1 MLRYSRAA
9 LLAGAL
15 LVTSAPSLAE
25 TVSLNQAV
33 AKALEAAPLLRA
45 EEAGIAA
52 ARAGK
57 VQADV
62 RPNPSV
68 TVEAENFVGTG
79 PYSVLRRAEVTAT
92 YNQPIERGGK
102 RAARVALAEREI
114 GVASASAEVT
124 RLELA
129 AAVQR
134 SFLNILIARQ
144 IEAIA
149 KQQLSIE
156 EGLQSE
162 ALRRV
167 RGYKDPLFVE
177 TRAAARVAQAQIAV
191 EQSQAQLRNARDALA
206 SFWGGNGDDLDVV
219 GELVLGGNQKIELAE
234 ADQALEEARVARASA
249 AVMVE
254 QTRKTQDYTVNGGTR
269 FIKGTNDI
277 ALVAGITIPLGRFD
291 RNQGNI
297 ERARAERLRLELTA
311 EANRLERLRRR
322 ASLGAEADRALSRA
336 DAIRSEVYP
345 RVAKT
350 LAQVR
355 EGYNRGGFSFRDMQD
370 AADAIIVAQ
379 DKWLTAMIEYRDLQT
394 ELDRLTGRF
403 DASIAAINEGYTQ
416 P

>member
-15 LVTSAPSLAE
+15 LVSGTASLAE
-25 TVSLNQAV
+25 TVSLNRAV

-45 EEAGIAA
+45 EDAAIAA

-57 VQADV
+57 VQADA

-79 PYSVLRRAEVTAT
+79 PYSILRQAEVTAT
-92 YNQPIERGGK
+92 YNQPIERGDK

-134 SFLNILIARQ
+134 TFLDILIAQQ
-144 IEAIA
+144 IQAIA
-149 KQQLSIE
+149 EQQLSIE
-156 EGLQSE
+156 QGLQSE

-249 AVMVE
+249 AVIVE

-311 EANRLERLRRR
+311 EANRLARLRRL

-336 DAIRSEVYP
+336 EAIKSEVYP
-345 RVAKT
+345 RVAKA

-355 EGYNRGGFSFRDMQD
+355 DGYNRGGFSFRDMQD
-370 AADAIIVAQ
+370 AADAIIIAQ

>member
-25 TVSLNQAV
+25 TVSLDQAV

-45 EEAGIAA
+45 QEAAIAA

-57 VQADV
+57 TQADI
-62 RPNPSV
+62 RPNPSI

-79 PYSVLRRAEVTAT
+79 PYSVLRRAEFTAT
-92 YNQPIERGGK
+92 YSQPIERGGK
-102 RAARVALAEREI
+102 RAARVDLAEKEI

-134 SFLNILIARQ
+134 SFLDILIAQQ

-156 EGLQSE
+156 QGLQTE

-177 TRAAARVAQAQIAV
+177 TRAAARVARAQIAL
-191 EQSQAQLRNARDALA
+191 EQSQAKLRNARNVLA
-206 SFWGGNGDDLDVV
+206 SFWGGNGDDLAVD
-219 GELVLGGNQKIELAE
+219 GELVLGGSQKIELAE
-234 ADQALEEARVARASA
+234 ADQTLEEARVARASA
-249 AVMVE
+249 AVTVE
-254 QTRKTQDYTVNGGTR
+254 QTRKTQDYTVSGGTR
-269 FIKGTNDI
+269 FIKGSNDI
-277 ALVAGITIPLGRFD
+277 ALVAGISIPLGRFD

-297 ERARAERLRLELTA
+297 ERARAERLSLELTA
-311 EANRLERLRRR
+311 EANRLERLRRL
-322 ASLGAEADRALSRA
+322 ASIGAEAERALSRA
-336 DAIRSEVYP
+336 GAIKSEVYP
-345 RVAKT
+345 RVSKT

-355 EGYNRGGFSFRDMQD
+355 DGYNRGGFSFRDIQD
-370 AADAIIVAQ
+370 AADAIIAAQ
-379 DKWLTAMIEYRDLQT
+379 DQWLAAMIEYRDLQT
-394 ELDRLTGRF
+394 EIDRLTGRF
-403 DASIAAINEGYTQ
+403 DASSSAITEGYTQ

>member
-9 LLAGAL
+9 VLAGAL

-45 EEAGIAA
+45 EEAAIAA

-134 SFLNILIARQ
+134 SFLNILIAQQ

-219 GELVLGGNQKIELAE
+219 GELVLGSNQKVELAE

-249 AVMVE
+249 AVIVE

-336 DAIRSEVYP
+336 EAIKSEVYP

>member
-9 LLAGAL
+9 VLAGAL

-45 EEAGIAA
+45 EEAAIAA

-134 SFLNILIARQ
+134 SFLNILIAQQ

-156 EGLQSE
+156 EGLQGE

-219 GELVLGGNQKIELAE
+219 GELVLGGNQKVELAE

-336 DAIRSEVYP
+336 EAIKSEVYP

>member
-9 LLAGAL
+9 VLAGAL

-134 SFLNILIARQ
+134 SFLDILIARQ

>member
-15 LVTSAPSLAE
+15 LVTGAPSLAE
-25 TVSLNQAV
+25 SVSLNQAV

-45 EEAGIAA
+45 EEAAIAA

-114 GVASASAEVT
+114 GVAMASANVT
-124 RLELA
+124 QLELA

-134 SFLNILIARQ
+134 SFLNILIAQQ

-156 EGLQSE
+156 QGLQSE

-177 TRAAARVAQAQIAV
+177 TRAAARVAQAQIAL
-191 EQSQAQLRNARDALA
+191 EQSQAKLRNARNVLA
-206 SFWGGNGDDLDVV
+206 SFWGGDGDDLDVV
-219 GELVLGGNQKIELAE
+219 GELVLGGKQRVELAE
-234 ADQALEEARVARASA
+234 ADRALEEARVARASA
-249 AVMVE
+249 AVNVE

-277 ALVAGITIPLGRFD
+277 ALVAGITIPIGRFD

-322 ASLGAEADRALSRA
+322 ASLGAEAELALSRA
-336 DAIRSEVYP
+336 NSIKSEVYP

-355 EGYNRGGFSFRDMQD
+355 DGYNRGGFSFRDMQD
-370 AADAIIVAQ
+370 AADAIIAAQ
-379 DKWLTAMIEYRDLQT
+379 DDWLTAMIEYRDLQT

>member
-15 LVTSAPSLAE
+15 LVTGAPSLAE
-25 TVSLNQAV
+25 SVSLNQAV
-33 AKALEAAPLLRA
+33 AKALETAPLLRA
-45 EEAGIAA
+45 EEAAIAA

-57 VQADV
+57 AQADV

-114 GVASASAEVT
+114 GVAMASANVT
-124 RLELA
+124 QLELA

-134 SFLNILIARQ
+134 SFLNILIAQQ

-156 EGLQSE
+156 QGLQSE

-177 TRAAARVAQAQIAV
+177 TRAAARVAQAQIAL
-191 EQSQAQLRNARDALA
+191 EQSQAKLRNARNVLA
-206 SFWGGNGDDLDVV
+206 SFWGGDGDDLDVV
-219 GELVLGGNQKIELAE
+219 GELVLGGKQRVELAE
-234 ADQALEEARVARASA
+234 ADRALEEARVARASA
-249 AVMVE
+249 AVNVE

-277 ALVAGITIPLGRFD
+277 ALVAGITIPIGRFD

-322 ASLGAEADRALSRA
+322 ASLGAEAELALSRA
-336 DAIRSEVYP
+336 NSIKSEVYP

-350 LAQVR
+350 LAPVR
-355 EGYNRGGFSFRDMQD
+355 DGYNRGGFSFRDMQD
-370 AADAIIVAQ
+370 AADAIIAAQ
-379 DKWLTAMIEYRDLQT
+379 DDWLTAMIEYRDLQT

>member
-1 MLRYSRAA
+1 MLRYSRAV

-15 LVTSAPSLAE
+15 LVTGAPSLAE

-33 AKALEAAPLLRA
+33 AKALDAAPLLRA
-45 EEAGIAA
+45 DEAAIAA

-57 VQADV
+57 AQADV

-92 YNQPIERGGK
+92 YSQPIERGGK
-102 RAARVALAEREI
+102 RAARVALAERDI
-114 GVASASAEVT
+114 SVASASADVT

-129 AAVQR
+129 ASVQR
-134 SFLNILIARQ
+134 SFLDILIAQQ

-149 KQQLSIE
+149 EQQLSIE
-156 EGLQSE
+156 QGLQSE

-177 TRAAARVAQAQIAV
+177 TRAAARVAQARIAL
-191 EQSQAQLRNARDALA
+191 EQSRAKLRNARNALA
-206 SFWGGNGDDLDVV
+206 SFWGGNGDDLAVD
-219 GELVLGGNQKIELAE
+219 GELMLGGNQKTGLAE

-249 AVMVE
+249 AVTVE
-254 QTRKTQDYTVNGGTR
+254 QTRKTQDYTINGGTR
-269 FIKGTNDI
+269 FIKGTNDV
-277 ALVAGITIPLGRFD
+277 ALVAGISIPLGRFD

-297 ERARAERLRLELTA
+297 ERAQAERLRLELTA
-311 EANRLERLRRR
+311 EANRLKRLRAL

-336 DAIRSEVYP
+336 RAIKSEVYP
-345 RVAKT
+345 RAAKT

-355 EGYNRGGFSFRDMQD
+355 EGYNRGGFSFRDIQD
-370 AADAIIVAQ
+370 AADAIIRAQ
-379 DKWLTAMIEYRDLQT
+379 DNWLAAMIEYRDLQT
-394 ELDRLTGRF
+394 EIDRLTGRF
-403 DASIAAINEGYTQ
+403 DASTGAINEGYTQ

>member
-15 LVTSAPSLAE
+15 LVTGAPSLAE

-33 AKALEAAPLLRA
+33 AKALDAAPLLRA
-45 EEAGIAA
+45 EEAAIAA

-79 PYSVLRRAEVTAT
+79 RYSVLRRAEVTAT

-134 SFLNILIARQ
+134 SFLDILIARQ

-219 GELVLGGNQKIELAE
+219 GELVLGGNQKVELAE

-249 AVMVE
+249 AVIVE

-297 ERARAERLRLELTA
+297 ERARAERWRLELTA

-336 DAIRSEVYP
+336 EAIKSEVYP

-370 AADAIIVAQ
+370 AADAIIIAQ

>member
-9 LLAGAL
+9 FLAGAL
-15 LVTSAPSLAE
+15 LVTGAPSLAE

-33 AKALEAAPLLRA
+33 AKALDAAPLLRA
-45 EEAGIAA
+45 EEAAIAA

-134 SFLNILIARQ
+134 SFLDILIARQ

-167 RGYKDPLFVE
+167 RGYKDPFFVE
-177 TRAAARVAQAQIAV
+177 TRAAARVAQAQIAL
-191 EQSQAQLRNARDALA
+191 EQSRAKLNNARDALA

-336 DAIRSEVYP
+336 DAIKSEVYP

>member
-9 LLAGAL
+9 FLAGAL
-15 LVTSAPSLAE
+15 LVTGAPSLAE

-45 EEAGIAA
+45 EEAAIAA

-114 GVASASAEVT
+114 GVASAFAEVT

-134 SFLNILIARQ
+134 SFLNILIAQQ

-156 EGLQSE
+156 EGLQGE

-167 RGYKDPLFVE
+167 RGYKDPLFVK

-336 DAIRSEVYP
+336 EAIKSEVYP

>member
-15 LVTSAPSLAE
+15 LVTGAPSLAE

-33 AKALEAAPLLRA
+33 AKALDAAPLLRA
-45 EEAGIAA
+45 EDAAIAA

-57 VQADV
+57 IQADV

-134 SFLNILIARQ
+134 SFLDILIAQQ

-177 TRAAARVAQAQIAV
+177 TRAAARVAQAQIAL
-191 EQSQAQLRNARDALA
+191 EQSRAKLSNARDALA

-219 GELVLGGNQKIELAE
+219 GELALGSNQKVELAE

-249 AVMVE
+249 AVIVE
-254 QTRKTQDYTVNGGTR
+254 QTRKIQDYTVNGGTR

-336 DAIRSEVYP
+336 EAIKSEVYP

-370 AADAIIVAQ
+370 AADAIIIAQ

>member
-15 LVTSAPSLAE
+15 LVTGAPSLAE
-25 TVSLNQAV
+25 SVSLNQAV
-33 AKALEAAPLLRA
+33 AKALETAPLLRA
-45 EEAGIAA
+45 EEAAIAA

-114 GVASASAEVT
+114 GVAMASANVT
-124 RLELA
+124 QLELA

-134 SFLNILIARQ
+134 SFLNILIAQQ

-156 EGLQSE
+156 QGLQSE

-177 TRAAARVAQAQIAV
+177 TRAAARVAQAQIAL
-191 EQSQAQLRNARDALA
+191 EQSQAKLRNARNVLA
-206 SFWGGNGDDLDVV
+206 SFWGGDGDDLDVV
-219 GELVLGGNQKIELAE
+219 GELVLGGKQRVELAE
-234 ADQALEEARVARASA
+234 ADRALEEARVARASA
-249 AVMVE
+249 AVNVE

-277 ALVAGITIPLGRFD
+277 ALVAGITIPIGRFD

-322 ASLGAEADRALSRA
+322 ASLGAEAELALSRA
-336 DAIRSEVYP
+336 NSIKSEVYP

-355 EGYNRGGFSFRDMQD
+355 DGYNRGGFSFRDMQD
-370 AADAIIVAQ
+370 AADAIIAAQ
-379 DKWLTAMIEYRDLQT
+379 DDWLTAMIEYRDLQT

>member
-9 LLAGAL
+9 FLAGAL
-15 LVTSAPSLAE
+15 LVTGAPSLAE

-45 EEAGIAA
+45 EEAAIAA

-79 PYSVLRRAEVTAT
+79 PYSILRQAEVTAT
-92 YNQPIERGGK
+92 YNQSIERGGK

-134 SFLNILIARQ
+134 SFLDILIAQQ

-191 EQSQAQLRNARDALA
+191 EQSQAQLRNARNALA

-269 FIKGTNDI
+269 FIKGSNDI

-311 EANRLERLRRR
+311 EANRLDRLRRR

-336 DAIRSEVYP
+336 EAIKSEVYP

-379 DKWLTAMIEYRDLQT
+379 DNWLTAMIEYRDLQT
-394 ELDRLTGRF
+394 EIDRLTGRF
-403 DASIAAINEGYTQ
+403 DASVAAINEGFTK

>member
-45 EEAGIAA
+45 EEAAIAA

-134 SFLNILIARQ
+134 TFLDILIAQQ

-177 TRAAARVAQAQIAV
+177 TRAAARVAQAQIAL
-191 EQSQAQLRNARDALA
+191 EQSRAKLSNARDALA
-206 SFWGGNGDDLDVV
+206 SFWGGNGDNLDVV
-219 GELVLGGNQKIELAE
+219 GELVLGGNQKVELAE

-249 AVMVE
+249 AVIVE

-269 FIKGTNDI
+269 FIKGTNDV

-336 DAIRSEVYP
+336 EAIKSEVYP

-379 DKWLTAMIEYRDLQT
+379 DKWLSAMIEYRDLQT

>member
-45 EEAGIAA
+45 EEAAIAA

-134 SFLNILIARQ
+134 SFLDILIAQQ

-167 RGYKDPLFVE
+167 RGHKDPLFVE

-219 GELVLGGNQKIELAE
+219 GELVLGGNQKVELAE

-249 AVMVE
+249 AIIVE

-269 FIKGTNDI
+269 FIKGTNDV

-336 DAIRSEVYP
+336 EAIKSEVYP

-379 DKWLTAMIEYRDLQT
+379 DKWLSAMIEYRDLQT

>member
-15 LVTSAPSLAE
+15 LVTGAPSLAE

-45 EEAGIAA
+45 EQAAIAA

-57 VQADV
+57 AQADV
-62 RPNPSV
+62 RPDPSIA
-68 TVEAENFVGTG
+68 VEAENFVGTG

-134 SFLNILIARQ
+134 TFLDILIAQQ

-156 EGLQSE
+156 QGLQSE

-177 TRAAARVAQAQIAV
+177 TRAAARVARARIALA
-191 EQSQAQLRNARDALA
+191 QSQARLRNARDVLA
-206 SFWGGNGDDLDVV
+206 SFWGGDGVDLAVD
-219 GELVLGGNQKIELAE
+219 GELSLGGDQASELAE

-249 AVMVE
+249 AVTVE
-254 QTRKTQDYTVNGGTR
+254 QTRKTQDYTVSGGTR

-322 ASLGAEADRALSRA
+322 ASLGAEAERALSWA
-336 DAIRSEVYP
+336 NSIKSEVYP

-355 EGYNRGGFSFRDMQD
+355 EGYNRGGFSFRDIQD
-370 AADAIIVAQ
+370 AADAIIEAQ
-379 DKWLTAMIEYRDLQT
+379 DEWLAAMIEYRDLQT
-394 ELDRLTGRF
+394 EIDRLTGRF
-403 DASIAAINEGYTQ
+403 AAPLATISEGHTQ

>member
-15 LVTSAPSLAE
+15 LVTGAPSLAE
-25 TVSLNQAV
+25 SVSLNQAV
-33 AKALEAAPLLRA
+33 AKALETAPLLRA
-45 EEAGIAA
+45 EEAAIAA

-57 VQADV
+57 AQADV

-114 GVASASAEVT
+114 GVAMASANVT
-124 RLELA
+124 QLELA

-134 SFLNILIARQ
+134 SFLNILIAQQ

-156 EGLQSE
+156 QGLQSE

-177 TRAAARVAQAQIAV
+177 TRAAARVAQAQIAL
-191 EQSQAQLRNARDALA
+191 EQSQAKLRNARNVLA
-206 SFWGGNGDDLDVV
+206 SFWGGDGDDLDVV
-219 GELVLGGNQKIELAE
+219 GELVLGGKQRVELAE
-234 ADQALEEARVARASA
+234 ADRALEEARVARASA
-249 AVMVE
+249 AVNVE
-254 QTRKTQDYTVNGGTR
+254 QTRKIQDYTVNGGTR

-277 ALVAGITIPLGRFD
+277 ALVAGITIPIGRFD

-322 ASLGAEADRALSRA
+322 ASLGAEAELALSRA
-336 DAIRSEVYP
+336 NSIKSEVYP

-355 EGYNRGGFSFRDMQD
+355 DGYNRGGFSFRDMQD
-370 AADAIIVAQ
+370 AADAIIAAQ
-379 DKWLTAMIEYRDLQT
+379 DDWLTAMIEYRDLQT

>member
-9 LLAGAL
+9 VLAGAL

-45 EEAGIAA
+45 EEAAIAA

-114 GVASASAEVT
+114 GVASAFAEVT

-134 SFLNILIARQ
+134 SFLNILIAQQ

-156 EGLQSE
+156 EGLQGE

-167 RGYKDPLFVE
+167 RVYKDPLFVK

-219 GELVLGGNQKIELAE
+219 GELVLGGNQKVELAE

-336 DAIRSEVYP
+336 EAIKSEVYP